1 MVVTCPGCRSWFIV
15 CAVHLEADGRSVRC
29 LNCGSRSP
37 APAGRIAAPGTARP
51 SEPAT
56 NAAAYFGNHDPAVR
70 EAMATI
76 REAVTSICAQAQE
89 TGEPRLTKLS

>member
-15 CAVHLEADGRSVRC
+15 CAVHLEADGRSVKC
-29 LNCGSRSP
+29 LKCGSRSP
-37 APAGRIAAPGTARP
+37 APAGRMPVPRAAGS

-56 NAAAYFGNHDPAVR
+56 SAAAGTGSHDPAVR

-76 REAVTSICAQAQE
+76 REAVTSICAQAQKA
-89 TGEPRLTKLS
+89 GEPRLAKPA

>member
-29 LNCGSRSP
+29 LKCGSRSP
-37 APAGRIAAPGTARP
+37 APAGRIAAPGVAG
-51 SEPAT
+51 SAEPA
-56 NAAAYFGNHDPAVR
+56 ASAAYFGSYDPAVR

-89 TGEPRLTKLS
+89 AGEPHFTKPG